1 MKMSN
6 PFKNISK
13 GDPIPPQKNGGET
26 VDDLID
32 LLCTYNKEF
41 EEYCNSISGCVGCDI
56 HNFKSKLP
64 KDVKSSFCCYTLF
77 IFKKLFE
84 RGNGN
89 EK

>member
-1 MKMSN
+1 MKMN
-6 PFKNISK
+6 PFKNM
-13 GDPIPPQKNGGET
+13 PNCEET

-41 EEYCNSISGCVGCDI
+41 EEYCNSVSGCVGCDI
-56 HNFKSKLP
+56 HNFKAELP

-84 RGNGN
+84 RGNEN